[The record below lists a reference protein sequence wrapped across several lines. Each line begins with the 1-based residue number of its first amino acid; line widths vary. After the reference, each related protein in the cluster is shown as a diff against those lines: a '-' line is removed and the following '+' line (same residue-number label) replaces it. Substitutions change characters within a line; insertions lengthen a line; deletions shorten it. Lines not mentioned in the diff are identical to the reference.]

1 MHVDAAGVSCPYGCF
16 AFQLG
21 AFGAV
26 VLLDAQIFDAMPG
39 SPQSSEQLGT
49 AVEERLAPLRMAG
62 SHGEQAALQLQRSA
76 MGSQLLTRQ
85 QGPVLPDGGQR
96 TIAAPA
102 VAQGLQARADRFSRC
117 RRRGLQHLPL
127 AEGPALGFRSPGHG
141 RCCLVEIGVWRS

>member
-62 SHGEQAALQLQRSA
+62 SHGEQASLKLQWAA
-76 MGSQLLTRQ
+76 MGSQVITGQL
-85 QGPVLPDGGQR
+85 GPVLPDGGER
-96 TIAAPA
+96 TFTAPA
-102 VAQGLQARADRFSRC
+102 AAQGIEERTKRFGW
-117 RRRGLQHLPL
+117 RRGGGLQQFPL
-127 AEGPALGFRSPGHG
+127 AKGPTLGFRSPGHG
-141 RCCLVEIGVWRS
+141 RCSCRRIGVWRS